1 MERWGHDESRGTHV
15 VRRDD
20 LAVGGRIPFQEP
32 CQGLGLDVDGCRAFR
47 PSQDGPHPPIRAQ
60 DRVGPVPPLDPVRT
74 DPQDDGRMP
83 FLDSLRPER
92 IRLRPAHN
100 VAGLISMEM
109 KGKGGHRSSRFEG
122 PRFEI
127 QVGERRIARFD
138 RRQPG

>member
-1 MERWGHDESRGTHV
+1 MERWCHDESRGTRV

-32 CQGLGLDVDGCRAFR
+32 CQGLGLDVDGCRARR
-47 PSQDGPHPPIRAQ
+47 PSEDGSHSPIGTQ
-60 DRVGPVPPLDPVRT
+60 DRVGPVPPLDAVRT

-92 IRLRPAHN
+92 IRLRQSYN
-100 VAGLISMEM
+100 VARLIAMEV
-109 KGKGGHRSSRFEG
+109 KGEGGHRSSRFEG

-127 QVGERRIARFD
+127 QVGE
-138 RRQPG
+138 Q